1 MGSPP
6 RSWLLAVYAAGPLMI
21 VAVLLDTTVLGRA
34 LLGSAPTSPALL
46 PGYALVFGMPHILA
60 SFFAFA
66 DPALARSC
74 APVLR
79 PAFAWSALAALAVA
93 PFVGQSWADGMIV
106 GWTMVHV
113 LGQQS
118 GLALGQALGRSGL
131 LGTRRWT
138 LVALVWRG
146 LLAAVGVAAGL
157 ALGGEAGWKL
167 VEAPAAWMQAAG
179 VLLCLS
185 TPLAAALAWAARQH
199 GGDPR
204 ALLALQ
210 ATVSGSWA
218 LVLAGYPLLGIVLLR
233 LVHDVSAFLFYA
245 AFANAREAA
254 QPGANRLYR
263 VLGLAGRRPGPW
275 LWPLASGLVLLLA
288 PVVPVALSLWLVFA
302 HYLAEHRLWR
312 HDSPLRGPAGATIE
326 AHGHSR

>member
-1 MGSPP
+1 MY
-6 RSWLLAVYAAGPLMI
+6 LAGPLMLA
-21 VAVLLDTTVLGRA
+21 AVLLDATLLDSALQARA
-34 LLGSAPTSPALL
+34 PASPALL

-66 DPALARSC
+66 DPALARNC

-79 PAFAWSALAALAVA
+79 PAFAWAALAALAVS
-93 PFVGQSWADGMIV
+93 PFVGRPWADALVV
-106 GWTMVHV
+106 GWTMLHV

-131 LGTRRWT
+131 LATRRW
-138 LVALVWRG
+138 AIAAHAWRA

-157 ALGGEAGWKL
+157 ALGGEAGWTL
-167 VEAPAAWMQAAG
+167 VETPRAWMQAAG

-185 TPLAAALAWAARQH
+185 TPLAAALAWAALQR
-199 GGDPR
+199 GGDLR

-210 ATVSGSWA
+210 ATVLVAWA

-233 LVHDVSAFLFYA
+233 LVHDASAFLFYA
-245 AFANAREAA
+245 ALANTREKAR
-254 QPGANRLYR
+254 PGANRLYR
-263 VLGLAGRRPGPW
+263 ALGLAGRRPGVW
-275 LWPLASGLVLLLA
+275 LWPLASVLVLLLA

-312 HDSPLRGPAGATIE
+312 HDSPLRQPAGATIE
-326 AHGHSR
+326 AHGLSH